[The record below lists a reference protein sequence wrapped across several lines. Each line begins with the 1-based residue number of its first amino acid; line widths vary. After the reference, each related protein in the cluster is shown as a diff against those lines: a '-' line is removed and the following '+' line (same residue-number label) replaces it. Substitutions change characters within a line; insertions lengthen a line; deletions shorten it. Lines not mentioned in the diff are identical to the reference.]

1 MPASRHCRDAS
12 ISSPVACLSSVVDV
26 RAAVSPALEMR
37 VARATRLARVLD
49 TALRIPGTRIRFG
62 LDPILGLL
70 PGLGDAIAA
79 LLGGYMVWTAVRAG
93 APRLIVGRMLANI
106 AVDAIVGAVPVAG
119 TVFDVAFKAHRRNAR
134 MLTDWSQ
141 QPAAIEARERRA
153 VLALASVLLALA
165 LIAAAALAFG
175 IWAMLRLLG

>member
-1 MPASRHCRDAS
+1 MPASGHCPDAS
-12 ISSPVACLSSVVDV
+12 ISSPVDCLNNLAGTRAVVSST
-26 RAAVSPALEMR
+26 LETR

-49 TALRIPGTRIRFG
+49 TAVRIPGTRIRFG
-62 LDPILGLL
+62 IDPILGLL

-79 LLGGYMVWTAVRAG
+79 LFGGYLVWTAMRAG

-119 TVFDVAFKAHRRNAR
+119 TVFDVAFKAHRRNAQ
-134 MLTDWSQ
+134 MLENWSQ

-153 VLALASVLLALA
+153 ALALAGVVLALVG
-165 LIAAAALAFG
+165 IAAAALAFG

>member
-1 MPASRHCRDAS
+1 MPASRHSPGAS
-12 ISSPVACLSSVVDV
+12 TSSPVACLSNVAGT
-26 RAAVSPALEMR
+26 RAMGSPTLGTR
-37 VARATRLARVLD
+37 VARATRFARVLD

-62 LDPILGLL
+62 LDPILGLV

-79 LLGGYMVWTAVRAG
+79 LLGGYLVWTAVRVG
-93 APRLIVGRMLANI
+93 APRLIIGRMLANI

-134 MLTDWSQ
+134 MLQDWSE

-153 VLALASVLLALA
+153 ALALAGVLVALVI
-165 LIAAAALAFG
+165 IAAATLAFG